1 MLIEFSLE
9 NFFSYKTSSTLTM
22 VAGKGKEFPGN
33 IFHHEPAGAA
43 RAKPVP
49 VLKAAALYGAN
60 AGGKTNL
67 IKAFDF
73 MREMVLN
80 SSKESQASEPIAVSP
95 FLWHP
100 ESQSL
105 PCTMEAVFVQNNTR
119 YRYGFSVDAE
129 KVRLEWLF
137 AAPRGR
143 EAKYFVRE
151 GDDFDFGSRFVRT
164 SGLEEKTRENALF
177 LSVAAQFNHPV
188 AREVMEWFSGL
199 QVIWTGKR
207 AFPVHSFEMLEKQDR
222 SRFLEF
228 MRLADDSI
236 ADMDL
241 EEISLSFSDLPLN
254 VRNKIAG
261 EMDQAGEKSR
271 KIKSR
276 KLVSYHYSYDDEG
289 KRLEPVPL
297 DFQNESGGTQKLF
310 ELAGIILFALDHGS
324 VLVIDEL
331 ECSLHPKMTRFIID
345 TFHSSRSN
353 PNNAQL
359 IFATHDVGLFSR
371 RFFRRDQLWMVRKND
386 VGSSELYSLADF
398 QVRPDASYDKDY
410 MLGRYG
416 AVPMVGEPGA
426 VFGKSGD

>member
-9 NFFSYKTSSTLTM
+9 NFLSYKTSNTMTM
-22 VAGKGKEFPGN
+22 VASKGKEFPEN
-33 IFHHEPAGAA
+33 IFHHEPAGVA
-43 RAKPVP
+43 RTKPIP
-49 VLKAAALYGAN
+49 ILKAAALYGAN

-73 MREMVLN
+73 MKEMVLN

-100 ESQSL
+100 ESQGQ
-105 PCTMEAVFVQNNTR
+105 PCTMEAVFVKNNTR
-119 YRYGFSVDAE
+119 YRYGFSADAE

-137 AAPRGR
+137 GAPKGR

-151 GDDFDFGSRFVRT
+151 GDLFDFGNKFGRT

-177 LSVAAQFNHPV
+177 LSVAAQFNHSI

-199 QVIWTGKR
+199 QVTWAGKR
-207 AFPVHSFEMLEKQDR
+207 AFPFHSFNMLEKQDK
-222 SRFLEF
+222 SRLVEF

-241 EEISLSFSDLPLN
+241 EEVNLSFSDLPMT
-254 VRNKIAG
+254 VRNQIGG
-261 EMDQAGEKSR
+261 EKEQAGEKNR

-310 ELAGIILFALDHGS
+310 ELAGLILFALDHSS

-331 ECSLHPKMTRFIID
+331 ECSLHPKMTRFIVD
-345 TFHSSRSN
+345 TFHSARSN

-386 VGSSELYSLADF
+386 VGGSELYSLADF
-398 QVRPDASYDKDY
+398 QVRPDASYDKEY
-410 MLGRYG
+410 MIGRYG
-416 AVPMVGEPGA
+416 AVPVVGKPYA